1 MQHLLV
7 ACVFARQTWFLVL
20 SLIGL
25 QQLAPDPGVSVFQ
38 EWWKAAVL
46 KVPKQKRGGF
56 NSMVTLVAWWL
67 WKHRNA
73 CVFDKVSPSVVM
85 IVKDIEEARL
95 WCLTGAPGL
104 QQIWP
109 LLCCVGRV
117 LSDVL

>member
-1 MQHLLV
+1 MV
-7 ACVFARQTWFLVL
+7 ESSCVEGA
-20 SLIGL
+20 
-25 QQLAPDPGVSVFQ
+25 
-38 EWWKAAVL
+38 
-46 KVPKQKRGGF
+46 KQKRGGF
-56 NSMVTLVAWWL
+56 NSMVALVAWWL

-104 QQIWP
+104 KQIWP
-109 LLCCVGRV
+109 LLRCVGRV